1 MLFVKRNRGHRPDN
15 DIEDRIRTLMQ
26 LSKYDKAIPLLR
38 DSIHAVEA
46 GQEREDL
53 SSPRILRLYKYYG
66 ECLLNTEKFVPAVD
80 ILYKGASI
88 CASGQTNPCRE
99 TLHETALP
107 AIVKFIKQNNSTEDV
122 SAIVKPISN
131 RYPDTFKSVVLE
143 AFLER
148 AGGFF
153 KNRDFEL
160 AAEAY
165 EQVFALAGEDN
176 LLHFDDLIRAGDSL
190 TKSGQLNKAWKVY
203 EKAKASADTF
213 HKQCRV
219 HKKIADLLV
228 VRNQNWHAV
237 YHFLIALQSV
247 PSDRGARTKLKN
259 TLRKL
264 GMEKHTDKFLQL
276 NAKYPDSKQLEISLM
291 SLKKRLKVG

>member
-1 MLFVKRNRGHRPDN
+1 M
-15 DIEDRIRTLMQ
+15 EDRIRTLMQ

-38 DSIHAVEA
+38 DFIYAVEA
-46 GQEREDL
+46 EQDKDGLL
-53 SSPRILRLYKYYG
+53 STRILRLYKYYG
-66 ECLLNTEKFVPAVD
+66 ECLLNTGKFGPAVD
-80 ILYKGASI
+80 VLYKGASL
-88 CASGQTNPCRE
+88 CTSEQTNPCTE
-99 TLHETALP
+99 TLYETALP
-107 AIVKFIKQNNSTEDV
+107 AIVKFIKQNNSTEEV
-122 SAIVKPISN
+122 SERVRPIST
-131 RYPDTFKSVVLE
+131 RYPDIFKPAILE
-143 AFLER
+143 AFLDR
-148 AGGFF
+148 AAVFF
-153 KNRDFEL
+153 KNRDYES

-165 EQVFALAGEDN
+165 EQVFTLAGEEN

-190 TKSGQLNKAWKVY
+190 TKSGQLNRAWKVY
-203 EKAKASADTF
+203 ERAKASADTF
-213 HKQCRV
+213 HKQCRI

-228 VRNQNWHAV
+228 LRNQNWHAV

-291 SLKKRLKVG
+291 SLKKRLKAG